1 MNIADA
7 SQVRAAEKKALA
19 GDPEGYGLMLC
30 AGRAAARIIE
40 EFFPRVRRTVVLCG
54 GGNNGGDALVAAAS
68 LPGEVVVYAL
78 RPLSEL
84 RGAAA
89 CAARDL
95 PERIEVHVCET
106 LSPDVFRFGDLIVDG
121 VLGIGFSGGPLRG
134 PAASFLR
141 AAASS
146 GCPVAALDVPSGLDA
161 DTGIAAEAAVRADL
175 TVTFGAVKKGL
186 LLGQGPALCG
196 VLRAVD
202 IGLGGVSCD
211 DRAVT
216 FEEAVRLL
224 PRPGSDVH
232 KNSRGALLVVAGSSE
247 FSGAAALTATAALRC
262 GAGIVRL
269 ACVKAAALP
278 CAVIAREFPAE
289 NGLLAPAVWRSLAP
303 WIRASDAL
311 AAGPGWGP
319 VSPGLLQGVFDFPGP
334 VVLDADALNAAAR
347 NPELWR
353 GRPDMVIT
361 PHPGEAARLARAFGV
376 AGDGRSGLARGL
388 AAKLGTVVLL
398 KGKFTVVASPDGREK
413 IILAGSPALATAGS
427 GDVLTGVIGALL
439 ASGVS
444 PFDAAVLGAS
454 LHGRAGELAG
464 RGAVSDDLP
473 LVLRD
478 ILRDL

>member
-1 MNIADA
+1 MNIADV

-19 GDPEGYGLMLC
+19 GDPEGYGLMRR
-30 AGRAAARIIE
+30 AGEAAARIIE

-54 GGNNGGDALVAAAS
+54 GGNNGGDALVAASAF
-68 LPGEVVVYAL
+68 PGEVVVYAL
-78 RPLSEL
+78 KPLPEL

-95 PERIEVHVCET
+95 PDRVEVHVCES

-121 VLGIGFSGGPLRG
+121 VLGVGYSGGPLRES
-134 PAASFLR
+134 AASFIR
-141 AAASS
+141 AAVSS

-161 DTGIAAEAAVRADL
+161 DTGEAAETAIRADL

-186 LLGQGPALCG
+186 LAGKGPALCG

-202 IGLGGVSCD
+202 IGLGRVSPD

-224 PRPGSDVH
+224 PRCAADVH

-247 FSGAAALTATAALRC
+247 FSGAAALTASAALRC

-269 ACVKAAALP
+269 ACVKAANLP
-278 CAVIAREFPAE
+278 CAVIAREFPS
-289 NGLLAPAVWRSLAP
+289 NDGLLSPGVWRRIAP

-319 VSPGLLQGVFDFPGP
+319 VSPGLLSGVFGFPGP

-353 GRPDMVIT
+353 SRPGMVVT
-361 PHPGEAARLARAFGV
+361 PHPGEASRLARAFGV
-376 AGDGRSGLARGL
+376 SGDGRSELAREL
-388 AAKLGTVVLL
+388 AAKLGCVVLL
-398 KGKFTVVASPDGREK
+398 KGKFTVVSSPDGRGK
-413 IILAGSPALATAGS
+413 IVLSGSPALATAGS

-439 ASGVS
+439 ASGVE
-444 PFDAAVLGAS
+444 PFDAAVIGAS

-464 RGAVSDDLP
+464 RGLIADDLP

-478 ILRDL
+478 ILRVF